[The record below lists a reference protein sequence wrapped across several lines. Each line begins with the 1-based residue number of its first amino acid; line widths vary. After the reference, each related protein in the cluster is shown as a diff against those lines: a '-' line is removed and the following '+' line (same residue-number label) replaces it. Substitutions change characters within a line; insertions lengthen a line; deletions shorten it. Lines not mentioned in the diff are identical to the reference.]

1 MAPHASLAELQAEM
15 EVDLERLSRGLEGF
29 IRDQMIAHGRVGVAI
44 PLSGGIDSSVVVTLC
59 QRAVGPEKTLALLMP
74 DRVSA
79 KRHRQD
85 AIELAEE
92 LHVRWKLVDLT
103 PTLACLGVYRIPT
116 LNNLPRWFPFRNA
129 LVRWLTRRYE
139 AKSGRSI
146 HTACLAGDAADPAG
160 AAIARGL
167 AYGRIKHRLRLAIIY
182 LWAER
187 ERRLVAGAANKS
199 EASTGFYVKHGVD
212 GAADIMPIVGL
223 YKTQVK
229 ALARHLGVPSQIV
242 EKAPTP
248 DMGFRIDDEAM
259 IGMPYEQLDLILLA
273 LEKGWGLDEVAS
285 CLGIGQDRV
294 RYVKDLT
301 DRTEKMRQVYS
312 PDLAAIMGDPPAR
325 P

>member
-1 MAPHASLAELQAEM
+1 MAPRGSLADLQAEM
-15 EVDLERLSRGLEGF
+15 EVDLERLSRGLEDF
-29 IRDQMIAHGRVGVAI
+29 IRDQMAAHGRVGVALA
-44 PLSGGIDSSVVVTLC
+44 LSGGLDSSVVATLC
-59 QRAVGPEKTLALLMP
+59 QRAVGPERTLALLMP

-85 AIELAEE
+85 AIELAEG
-92 LHVRWKLVDLT
+92 LNVRWKLVDLT

-116 LNNLPRWFPFRNA
+116 LNNLPRWFPFRGA

-146 HTACLAGDAADPAG
+146 HTACLAGDA
-160 AAIARGL
+160 ITSRGL

-187 ERRLVAGAANKS
+187 ERRLVVGAANKS
-199 EASTGFYVKHGVD
+199 EANTGFYVKHGVD

-242 EKAPTP
+242 EKPPSP
-248 DMGFRIDDEAM
+248 DMGFHVGDET
-259 IGMPYEQLDLILLA
+259 ILGLPYEQLDLILLA
-273 LEKGWGLDEVAS
+273 LEKGWGFDEIAS